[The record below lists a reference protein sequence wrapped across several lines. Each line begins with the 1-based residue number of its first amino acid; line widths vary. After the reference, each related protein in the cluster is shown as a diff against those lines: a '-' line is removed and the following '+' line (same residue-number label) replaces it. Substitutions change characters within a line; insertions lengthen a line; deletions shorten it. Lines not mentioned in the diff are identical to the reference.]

1 MNIAKIS
8 VFLVAA
14 TLSLST
20 AYAHSTKDRSKE
32 PKTPQCDSMKDMNHA
47 EMDMNDPL
55 TQALMRQCAADEKTK
70 DSKELE
76 RSNRNPMTNN
86 SDHSGH
92 H

>member
-1 MNIAKIS
+1 MKISKIS

-20 AYAHSTKDRSKE
+20 AYAHSKKDPSKE

-47 EMDMNDPL
+47 EMDMNDPV
-55 TQALMRQCAADEKTK
+55 TQALMRQCAADANTK
-70 DSKELE
+70 DSKDLE
-76 RSNRNPMTNN
+76 RSNGNPETNN